1 MPSQNGN
8 GGQRGPWDSGTKSG
22 SDLED
27 LVRQGQDRLNQIM
40 PSGGLRPA
48 IVLAVVALVGLG
60 AWTAYYTVPSDSV
73 AVVQRFGKYLKDVPP
88 GLHFKLPLGVD
99 VATIV
104 PVKRQLKEEFGFA
117 TAGATDPYQIPR
129 DAKQE
134 TQMVTGDLNAALVE
148 WVVQYRISDPVKFLF
163 DVREPRGTLR
173 DVSESVMREV
183 VGDRTV
189 DEVITIGRQEI
200 ETEALTKMQALATKY
215 AMGISI
221 DQVQLKNINPPE
233 AVQASFNEVNQ
244 AQQEK
249 EKLINEARRD
259 YNKVIPLA
267 EGEKD
272 QRIREADGY
281 RLKRIN
287 EAEGD
292 AARFSAL
299 LAEYIKAPE
308 VTRRRIYIETL
319 QDVMP
324 GIRSKII
331 VDERTRSIL
340 PLLKSQLPEGRTA
353 MNRIK
358 LVAILAVLG
367 IAAFAAMSSIYTV
380 SEVEQAIITQFGEPV
395 GAPVTTAGLKVKVP
409 FIQDVNLMD
418 KRVLEWDG
426 NPTDMP
432 TKDKLYISVDLFA
445 RWRIADPLQYFL
457 RLHDERS
464 AQSRLDDIL
473 GSETRNA
480 VAKHELIEIIR
491 TTKDRV
497 PLRDTLLTGAGPE
510 QDMGSLVPIQKGRKL
525 VEQQIFAEA
534 AQKVRVFGVELLD
547 IRFKRIN
554 YNESVRP
561 KIYDRMISER
571 RQIAERFL
579 SEGNGEAARIR
590 GNRVRDLNKIQSE
603 AYRQVEEI
611 RGMADAK
618 ATEIYAKAYN
628 QSPEAVAFYEFTRTM
643 QSYKSIIA
651 ENTTLVLSTGS
662 DLFKF
667 LKGMSP
673 DGDVVPAPHSD
684 GNR

>member
-1 MPSQNGN
+1 MPSQNDN
-8 GGQRGPWDSGTKSG
+8 GGRRGPWGGGAKPG
-22 SDLED
+22 SDFED
-27 LVRQGQDRLNQIM
+27 LVRQGQDRLRQVM
-40 PSGGLRPA
+40 PTGGPRSA
-48 IVLAVVALVGLG
+48 IVLVILALAALI
-60 AWTAYYTVPSDSV
+60 AWTTYYTVPSDSV

-88 GLHFKLPLGVD
+88 GLHFKLPLGID
-99 VATIV
+99 VATTV
-104 PVKRQLKEEFGFA
+104 PVKRQLKQEFGFA
-117 TAGATDPYQIPR
+117 TEGATDPYQIPR
-129 DAKQE
+129 NATQE

-233 AVQASFNEVNQ
+233 PVQASFNEVNQ

-299 LAEYIKAPE
+299 LAEYIKAPQ

-340 PLLKSQLPEGRTA
+340 PLL
-353 MNRIK
+353 
-358 LVAILAVLG
+358 
-367 IAAFAAMSSIYTV
+367 
-380 SEVEQAIITQFGEPV
+380 
-395 GAPVTTAGLKVKVP
+395 
-409 FIQDVNLMD
+409 NL
-418 KRVLEWDG
+418 
-426 NPTDMP
+426 N
-432 TKDKLYISVDLFA
+432 S
-445 RWRIADPLQYFL
+445 
-457 RLHDERS
+457 
-464 AQSRLDDIL
+464 
-473 GSETRNA
+473 
-480 VAKHELIEIIR
+480 
-491 TTKDRV
+491 
-497 PLRDTLLTGAGPE
+497 
-510 QDMGSLVPIQKGRKL
+510 QKG
-525 VEQQIFAEA
+525 E
-534 AQKVRVFGVELLD
+534 
-547 IRFKRIN
+547 
-554 YNESVRP
+554 RP
-561 KIYDRMISER
+561 
-571 RQIAERFL
+571 
-579 SEGNGEAARIR
+579 
-590 GNRVRDLNKIQSE
+590 
-603 AYRQVEEI
+603 
-611 RGMADAK
+611 
-618 ATEIYAKAYN
+618 
-628 QSPEAVAFYEFTRTM
+628 
-643 QSYKSIIA
+643 
-651 ENTTLVLSTGS
+651 
-662 DLFKF
+662 
-667 LKGMSP
+667 
-673 DGDVVPAPHSD
+673 
-684 GNR
+684 